1 MLGGRAGPNQKGRGW
16 GVDMMGPILHMRKL
30 SPKKP
35 SHLPTDTE
43 LVNGRA
49 RNLIGDRQ
57 NSLSDS
63 YFSSINANVGSN
75 REDMEASPKFQGIQT
90 GSLRTNFGLC
100 ICFVQPTESLIK
112 ITFKY

>member
-16 GVDMMGPILHMRKL
+16 GVDMMSPILHMRKL

-49 RNLIGDRQ
+49 RYLT
-57 NSLSDS
+57 
-63 YFSSINANVGSN
+63 N
-75 REDMEASPKFQGIQT
+75 RG
-90 GSLRTNFGLC
+90 
-100 ICFVQPTESLIK
+100 
-112 ITFKY
+112 